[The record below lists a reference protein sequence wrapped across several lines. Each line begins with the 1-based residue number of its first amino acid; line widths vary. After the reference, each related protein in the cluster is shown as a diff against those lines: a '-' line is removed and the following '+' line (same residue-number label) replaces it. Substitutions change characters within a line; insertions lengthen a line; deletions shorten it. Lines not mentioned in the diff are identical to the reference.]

1 MASRGQAKLLTRA
14 KRWQEIS
21 CATLPT
27 RDLCENFAPSNAIP
41 SASFPRATAASLSAD
56 DHRPKHSLTGHYARL
71 SRLLLKNAPGSGS
84 LLGPRVGCRSRDS
97 SRDADISGPIC
108 SSMSGSTICATSRG
122 RCIAE
127 LPAYRQSQLVP
138 LGLFQKDAQSL
149 CLDEPF

>member
-1 MASRGQAKLLTRA
+1 MIRRPPRSTLFPYTTLFRSHREELTGKAHWTMASRGQAKLLTRA

-71 SRLLLKNAPGSGS
+71 SRLLLKNAAGSWIGAVPGLSPNKK
-84 LLGPRVGCRSRDS
+84 LLFR
-97 SRDADISGPIC
+97 
-108 SSMSGSTICATSRG
+108 
-122 RCIAE
+122 
-127 LPAYRQSQLVP
+127 
-138 LGLFQKDAQSL
+138 
-149 CLDEPF
+149 